1 MYDDIILLR
10 LQQRFRLELLNNI
23 NVLLIIQGQV
33 LLHTF
38 LSMLKEYL
46 HLPSMNFPSY
56 SYENLSLIHS
66 P

>member
-38 LSMLKEYL
+38 LSMLKEYCEAYFL
-46 HLPSMNFPSY
+46 RTLY
-56 SYENLSLIHS
+56 LLSHQ
-66 P
+66 

>member
-10 LQQRFRLELLNNI
+10 LQQKFRLELLNNI

-46 HLPSMNFPSY
+46 HLPRMIPF
-56 SYENLSLIHS
+56 LFL
-66 P
+66 